1 VSILHAAFV
10 DKEIAVIGLAAT
22 GLATA
27 RVLTQ
32 QGAHVT
38 LYDAKSERELNA
50 EHVAQM
56 RAEGITLK
64 LGTPTVGDADLV
76 VPSPGVPAFSTV
88 LKDAVARR
96 LTIWSEIEV
105 AYKLCTAP
113 ILAITGTNGKT
124 TTTAMLGAICKGAG
138 YETFIAGN
146 IAEDEG
152 RRLPLIEAAMQ
163 ATEKSVIVAEISSFQ
178 LEWAYE
184 FRPKVC
190 AWLNLAEDHLDRYE
204 KIEDYAYV
212 KAKILQAQKPG
223 DYAVLNRDDSI
234 VVKFLGGPGR
244 AMRLPFHGDKPLLD
258 PALGLRPTDLKIPG
272 KHNIANAV
280 AASAMAMAYGVP
292 PTKIAEGLRNFTG
305 VAHRMEFVR
314 EVRGVH
320 YINNSMCTNP
330 AAVIASVEA
339 IITPLIAIVGGVH
352 KGGDLNAM
360 AQSLAQHAKKVILIG
375 QAAAVISES
384 LTSIGYRAIQ
394 IANSLGDAVE
404 EAVYDAK
411 SGDTVMLV
419 PGCSSF
425 DQFTGFE
432 HRGQVFRDA
441 INAL

>member
-1 VSILHAAFV
+1 MLHAAFV
-10 DKEIAVIGLAAT
+10 DKEVAVIGLAAT

-27 RVLTQ
+27 RALTK

-38 LYDAKSERELNA
+38 VYDAKPESELNSER
-50 EHVAQM
+50 VAQM
-56 RAEGITLK
+56 RVEGITLK

-76 VPSPGVPAFSTV
+76 IPSPGVPAFAPV

-105 AYKLCTAP
+105 AYKLSAAP

-124 TTTAMLGAICKGAG
+124 TTTAMLGAICQGAG

-146 IAEDEG
+146 IAEDQG

-178 LEWAYE
+178 LEWTYE

-190 AWLNLAEDHLDRYE
+190 AWLNLSEDHLDRYG
-204 KIEDYAYV
+204 KIEDYAYA

-223 DYAVLNRDDSI
+223 DYAVLNRDDAV

-244 AMRLPFHGDKPLLD
+244 AMRLPFHGNKPQLD
-258 PALGLRPTDLKIPG
+258 PALGLRPDDLKIPG
-272 KHNIANAV
+272 KHNISNAV
-280 AASAMAMAYGVP
+280 AAAAMAMAFGVP

-314 EVRGVH
+314 EVRGVR

-339 IITPLIAIVGGVH
+339 IQTPLIAIVGGVH

-360 AQSLAQHAKKVILIG
+360 AQSLAQHTKKVILIG
-375 QAAAVISES
+375 QAAAAISES
-384 LTSIGYRAIQ
+384 LTSIDYRAIQ
-394 IANSLGDAVE
+394 IANSLSDAIE

-419 PGCSSF
+419 PGCASF

-432 HRGQVFRDA
+432 ERGQVFRDVV
-441 INAL
+441 NVL